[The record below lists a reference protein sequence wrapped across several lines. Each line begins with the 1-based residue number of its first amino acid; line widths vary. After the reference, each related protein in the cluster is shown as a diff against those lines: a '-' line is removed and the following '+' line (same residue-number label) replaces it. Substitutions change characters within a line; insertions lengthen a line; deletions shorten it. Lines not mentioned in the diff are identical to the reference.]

1 MEPGDDEP
9 RRQALLRPID
19 DRNAEPALPERTG
32 SSPGIPDGEPGVE
45 HLLSCDE
52 VLAGLVRIIGPLGL
66 AERRRGR
73 PQDAYG
79 SLVRSV
85 VGQQLSTRA
94 ARTIYGRLTD
104 LHGGRPPGP
113 AEMLAAD
120 EEDLRA
126 AGLSR
131 PKIGYLRD
139 LAGHVESGELDLDR
153 LQDLPDREVSER
165 LVAVKGLG
173 QWTAD
178 TFLMFHLAR
187 PDVLPVG
194 DLGVRRAVERAYGLP
209 DLPDAETLR
218 AIAEPW
224 RPHRTLACIYL
235 WESLENTPGPG

>member
-1 MEPGDDEP
+1 M
-9 RRQALLRPID
+9 
-19 DRNAEPALPERTG
+19 
-32 SSPGIPDGEPGVE
+32 E
-45 HLLSCDE
+45 HLLASDE
-52 VLAGLVRIIGPLGL
+52 VLAGLVRAIGPLGL
-66 AERRRGR
+66 AERQRGR
-73 PQDAYG
+73 PEDAYG

-94 ARTIYGRLTD
+94 ARTIYRRLTD
-104 LHGGRPPGP
+104 LYGGRPPDP
-113 AEMLAAD
+113 SEMLVAD
-120 EEDLRA
+120 EESLRA

-139 LAGHVESGELDLDR
+139 LAGRVRSGELDLDR

-165 LVAVKGLG
+165 LVAVKGFG

-178 TFLMFHLAR
+178 MFLMFHLGR

-194 DLGVRRAVERAYGLP
+194 DLGVRRAAERAYGLQE
-209 DLPDAETLR
+209 LPDPETLH

-235 WESLENTPGPG
+235 WESLDNTPGPG